1 MKSIIRKL
9 IPGIVLCTILAS
21 ILACGVT
28 SATEQAINSPQ
39 GLSTET
45 IIEPTPAPITEATT
59 PTFTPIPVF
68 TVVNLV
74 SIPTEESGKSPDYT
88 IKAETPFFQG
98 SEDMRVTNFNEEMA
112 QLTQEEIARFRDNVT
127 QVQPLSGASGS
138 FYDQQYELLSP
149 PGNLVSL
156 KFQIMIYIQGAA
168 HPGTHMRTVTYD
180 LEAGADVKL
189 AQLFLPDSDF
199 LQRIANYSIA
209 QLGTRDIG
217 FEASSSGAQ
226 PLPENYGNWNI
237 TQDGLLIT
245 FDEYQVAAYAA
256 GPQEVLVPYAEL
268 QAVIDPNGPLAGFL
282 QNR

>member
-1 MKSIIRKL
+1 MKSITQKI
-9 IPGIVLCTILAS
+9 IPILVLCSILS
-21 ILACGVT
+21 SMLACGVT

-39 GLSTET
+39 GPSTEANS
-45 IIEPTPAPITEATT
+45 EPTPAPIIDAST

-88 IKAETPFFQG
+88 IKAQTPFFQG

-112 QLTQEEIARFRDNVT
+112 LLTQEEIARFRDNVA
-127 QVQPLSGASGS
+127 QVQALPDTSGS

-180 LEAGADVKL
+180 LEAGTDLKL
-189 AQLFLPDSDF
+189 AQLFLPDSDY
-199 LQRIANYSIA
+199 LARMANYCIA

-217 FEASSSGAQ
+217 FEATSSGAQ

-237 TQDGLLIT
+237 TVDGLLIS

-256 GPQEVLVPYAEL
+256 GPQEVKVPYAEL
-268 QAVIDPNGPLAGFL
+268 QAVMDPNGPLARFL
-282 QNR
+282 R